1 MRPSRSPFLAA
12 AAALLV
18 AAGCSQE
25 PGVHP
30 GLVTPSEVHA
40 FYVSHP
46 ALFEGRRLYSMR
58 EIVVSSPAAE
68 LAGLEARVAEA
79 RALPEVERWLAERGA
94 RFRTGEVTH
103 PAEDVPLRAL
113 PRISSMQPGDLA
125 VLAHADGAS
134 VWQLVESRPAPLTE
148 EEATPVIEEFLAG
161 RRQVATLRFA
171 RM

>member
-1 MRPSRSPFLAA
+1 MRPTRIPFLAA
-12 AAALLV
+12 AAALIA

-46 ALFEGRRLYSMR
+46 ALFEGRRLYSLR

-68 LAGLEARVAEA
+68 LAGLEEHVARS
-79 RALPEVERWLAERGA
+79 RTLREVEAWLAARGA
-94 RFRTGEVTH
+94 RFRTASVTH
-103 PAEDVPLRAL
+103 AAEDVPLRAL
-113 PRISSMQPGDLA
+113 PRVSSMQPGERA
-125 VLAHADGAS
+125 VLAHAEGLS
-134 VWQLVESRPAPLTE
+134 VWELVESRAAPLTE
-148 EEATPVIEEFLAG
+148 DEATPVIEDFLAG
-161 RRQVATLRFA
+161 RRQPATLRFA